1 MTDNPILTPERLPDD
16 LAATLRPETLAEFVG
31 QAAALAR
38 TRQLRDNSSP

>member
-38 TRQLRDNSSP
+38 PVKLEDKVSP